1 MRLAVI
7 GAGSMGAQIA
17 QQAAL
22 SGIDVRIHDQSSE
35 QLMKAIDSNRGH
47 VMRRVEKGKL
57 SAAGHLASRCG
68 NPQLPEGDAPRRGA
82 RAGVL
87 HQAVAGA

>member
-1 MRLAVI
+1 MTRLAVI

-22 SGIDVRIHDQSSE
+22 CGVEVSLHDKSAE
-35 QLMKAIDSNRGH
+35 QLRKAHESNRGH

-57 SAAGHLASRCG
+57 G
-68 NPQLPEGDAPRRGA
+68 RG
-82 RAGVL
+82 RS
-87 HQAVAGA
+87 